1 MYTLFIVTMTVLLT
15 YIGLRLS
22 KKNID
27 QELGKVTKFR
37 LRYTFLI
44 LFIFGYTVYVDNL
57 VGKEQREMIALTNE
71 FIQITLHQLD
81 GIFIDTYDW
90 AIKNAQ
96 TIR

>member
-1 MYTLFIVTMTVLLT
+1 
-15 YIGLRLS
+15 
-22 KKNID
+22 
-27 QELGKVTKFR
+27 
-37 LRYTFLI
+37 
-44 LFIFGYTVYVDNL
+44 

-90 AIKNAQ
+90 AINNAQ